1 MSMASALF
9 SFDFTPFR
17 KYVRENQ
24 RHVDRPIFIFPC
36 GGEEGSHHSRKRVRE
51 YVHRRNG
58 FQNIFC
64 LTAEDIAKERA
75 LDSLNLLEQEA
86 LLADICDCII
96 IFAESV
102 GSFCELGAFTALPH
116 ASAITAV
123 AVDKKHRGE
132 HSYILDGPVKHI
144 EQGRQPLNQVFYV
157 DLENPFSSASFT
169 KFISDLRANVRES
182 LTRSQTKDR
191 KKFNTKE
198 SEIMAGSLVHELL
211 DILQLFGPLTKGEL
225 EYIYCE
231 IKNFKY
237 KYDNLK
243 IKSEILMQDMKKS
256 REFSLTQILSMMRAT
271 GLVEVLHD
279 STEPLSRQKYSA
291 RIHLESYYMFSNT
304 DSPSFSN
311 LRASFILKRRNVAK
325 RERYW

>member
-58 FQNIFC
+58 FQDIFC

-169 KFISDLRANVRES
+169 KYISDLRANVRES

-237 KYDNLK
+237 KYDTLK

-256 REFSLTQILSMMRAT
+256 REYSLTQILSMMRAT

>member
-169 KFISDLRANVRES
+169 KYISDLRANVRES

-211 DILQLFGPLTKGEL
+211 DILQLFGPLTKR
-225 EYIYCE
+225 
-231 IKNFKY
+231 
-237 KYDNLK
+237 
-243 IKSEILMQDMKKS
+243 EILMQDMKKS